1 MTSNIKKSQQR
12 KYAAGLIIFLSFA
25 TLVMLDI
32 IGQSDLYN
40 KILFVI
46 LIGFFT
52 FGLIW
57 WWWAVDKIIN
67 LTKLL
72 IKTENDLLE
81 ISKEVIEIKKE
92 IKSLDEL
99 SKK

>member
-1 MTSNIKKSQQR
+1 MRNTTKESQWW
-12 KYAAGLIIFLSFA
+12 KYAAGTVPITCLSL
-25 TLVMLDI
+25 LVLLDMMAWT
-32 IGQSDLYN
+32 DLHN
-40 KILFVI
+40 KVLFVI

-52 FGLIW
+52 CGVIW
-57 WWWAVDKIIN
+57 WWWAVDKIIS

-72 IKTENDLLE
+72 MKTENNLLE